1 MREARAPG
9 EPRTGRGASVRQGH
23 GRLCASGRF
32 ARSMHLG
39 LTVTQRGLAFLR
51 IGAGS
56 HHSWDAGT
64 LVTQTC
70 REGAKAPAHRRGREA
85 GFWVTRC
92 RASRLAGRRRGPRT
106 RRVATATRRC
116 RASPEVKET
125 FGERSAR
132 LRSRPGRLVA
142 AFPGGAQPTPVTG
155 RGWFWGGRDPARGRG
170 AAREAPES
178 VQCTGRGR
186 ARLPGRTRGQQR
198 PVARARGV
206 GAARP
211 TSRRGGNGLSPFSR
225 PISLPSLR
233 GAPPSHGARLPE
245 CPRPPEVCRDGGRM
259 PRKTHFL
266 PPPEPAELVRVS
278 GPHRRPDTER
288 RTPRCTA
295 SSEPSR
301 SRADFFRSAERL
313 GSLSGATVPSPGH
326 VTTAASGDFSR

>member
-1 MREARAPG
+1 
-9 EPRTGRGASVRQGH
+9 
-23 GRLCASGRF
+23 
-32 ARSMHLG
+32 MHLG

-92 RASRLAGRRRGPRT
+92 GASRLAGRRRGPRT

-116 RASPEVKET
+116 ACVSGGEGNVWRTVGAATLPPRASRRCISR
-125 FGERSAR
+125 RSAANT
-132 LRSRPGRLVA
+132 GH
-142 AFPGGAQPTPVTG
+142 GARVI
-155 RGWFWGGRDPARGRG
+155 RGGRDPARGRG

-178 VQCTGRGR
+178 AQCTGRGR

-211 TSRRGGNGLSPFSR
+211 TSWRGGNGLSPFSR
-225 PISLPSLR
+225 PISLPLCGEPR
-233 GAPPSHGARLPE
+233 RRTARACRSVLDPQRFAAMVAE
-245 CPRPPEVCRDGGRM
+245 CPRKR
-259 PRKTHFL
+259 TSF
-266 PPPEPAELVRVS
+266 
-278 GPHRRPDTER
+278 RPQNQL
-288 RTPRCTA
+288 
-295 SSEPSR
+295 SS
-301 SRADFFRSAERL
+301 
-313 GSLSGATVPSPGH
+313 
-326 VTTAASGDFSR
+326 

>member
-1 MREARAPG
+1 
-9 EPRTGRGASVRQGH
+9 
-23 GRLCASGRF
+23 
-32 ARSMHLG
+32 MHLG

-56 HHSWDAGT
+56 HHCWDAGT

-92 RASRLAGRRRGPRT
+92 GASRLVGRRRGPRT

-116 RASPEVKET
+116 ACVSGGEGNVWRTVGAATLPPRASRRCISR
-125 FGERSAR
+125 RSAANT
-132 LRSRPGRLVA
+132 GH
-142 AFPGGAQPTPVTG
+142 GAQVILG
-155 RGWFWGGRDPARGRG
+155 GGRDPARRRG

-178 VQCTGRGR
+178 AQCTGRGR

-225 PISLPSLR
+225 PISLPLLR

-259 PRKTHFL
+259 PQKTHFL

-278 GPHRRPDTER
+278 GPH
-288 RTPRCTA
+288 
-295 SSEPSR
+295 
-301 SRADFFRSAERL
+301 
-313 GSLSGATVPSPGH
+313 
-326 VTTAASGDFSR
+326 